1 MTNSPLLVTAILL
14 LVTRLFPAHVV
25 SDTRL
30 VIMSKSS
37 LNTLIKSSAI
47 NGESVA
53 FVEHNKLTEE
63 MIKRLTTEGYT
74 VDTYGSESYSIQW

>member
-1 MTNSPLLVTAILL
+1 MKATEARTVTDIN
-14 LVTRLFPAHVV
+14 VDEKIKEIYKV
-25 SDTRL
+25 
-30 VIMSKSS
+30 
-37 LNTLIKSSAI
+37 IKSSAI
-47 NGESVA
+47 NGEAVA